1 VVAVEPPVDGRTARS
16 QRTRDAVVDALQALI
31 EEGDPSPSA
40 RRIAERAGVS
50 TRSIFAHFSSLED
63 LHRAMAERAAALVI
77 TMLTRI
83 DPDQPLAARIE
94 SLCAQRGRVNEEVG
108 ALRRAA
114 ARREA
119 SSPTLARARD
129 HAREASRDQI
139 ARVFAAELAPLDEQA
154 RRHRIAA
161 VDALVSGDTWDLLRS
176 AAHSLTPAQAR
187 RALVDALHLLLVA
200 PGSPSPATPAVPAV
214 PAAAAVPDGDRE
226 ADLEAARRVLA
237 ATEEK
242 IERLVAAI
250 EAGSPPEL
258 LSPRLRDLEAT
269 RAALRRELDPPQP
282 PATDP

>member
-1 VVAVEPPVDGRTARS
+1 VAAAEPPVDGRAARS

-31 EEGDPSPSA
+31 DEGDLSPSA

-50 TRSIFAHFSSLED
+50 TRSIFAHFASLED

-108 ALRRAA
+108 GLRRAA
-114 ARREA
+114 ALREA
-119 SSPTLARARD
+119 SSPTLAKARD

-139 ARVFAAELAPLDEQA
+139 ARVFAAELAPLDERT

-161 VDALVSGDTWDLLRS
+161 VDAVVSGDTWDLLRS
-176 AAHSLTPAQAR
+176 AAHSLTPDQAHQ
-187 RALVDALHLLLVA
+187 ALVDSLHLLLA
-200 PGSPSPATPAVPAV
+200 PVSP
-214 PAAAAVPDGDRE
+214 PAAAPAIAGPAHERAE
-226 ADLEAARRVLA
+226 ADVEAAQRVLA

-258 LSPRLRDLEAT
+258 LAPRLHELEAT
-269 RAALRRELDPPQP
+269 RTALRQELDTHP
-282 PATDP
+282 